1 MVSSVFS
8 YEWCCSSL
16 ETSIANQF
24 AKNVLL
30 FNYMLLE
37 LSFELLSGL
46 RHKGKISEVGV
57 KVRVI
62 LESVRQAFSI
72 VVA

>member
-1 MVSSVFS
+1 M
-8 YEWCCSSL
+8 

-30 FNYMLLE
+30 CNYMFLE
-37 LSFELLSGL
+37 LSFELLLGL
-46 RHKGKISEVGV
+46 RHKGKISEAGV
-57 KVRVI
+57 KVRVV